1 MKIIRP
7 DYIPNDEKVFYE
19 RFCDPY
25 YKGNIIEF
33 LGCTYPDELKLIFE
47 KRFLVK
53 GSQANEHNIVGWG
66 SGTRSKIEIE
76 GNYVI

>member
-33 LGCTYPDELKLIFE
+33 LGCTYCDELKLLFD
-47 KRFLVK
+47 KRFAVK
-53 GSQANEHNIVGWG
+53 SSDSATKISQGKND
-66 SGTRSKIEIE
+66 RLKIEID
-76 GNYVI
+76 GC